1 MRLRHMPIAIT
12 FAGFLS
18 GHIAGPDMKRLGRS
32 IRGSIRPHLGKA
44 LSIAI
49 FETIRVA
56 NASGIRQ
63 FTGAKFSRKTRT
75 VSWQG
80 LTRCG
85 LQ

>member
-1 MRLRHMPIAIT
+1 MRLHHMLIAVT
-12 FAGFLS
+12 FAGFLI
-18 GHIAGPDMKRLGRS
+18 GHSAGTRMKRLGRS
-32 IRGSIRPHLGKA
+32 IRGQHPVGSGKA

-49 FETIRVA
+49 FETIRAA
-56 NASGIRQ
+56 NDSGIRQ
-63 FTGAKFSRKTRT
+63 FTRAKFSRKTRT